1 MRPVLLLH
9 QLCPAGLR
17 RPERKEPAAVRL
29 PPALTRLRSVLVLPL
44 AQLNESERFV
54 GRWSDWEQ
62 LDVIPPSRRARYN
75 ETLFGKLG
83 RCRDH
88 PAVASQLYS
97 YPTAQ
102 DKTQIREPKPT
113 EPKTNQPEPE
123 PEPELTSSCFA
134 VQRYLTSSS
143 TLASTAGRWATPP
156 PPAVISRSSFATS
169 LPRRGHPSRHGFST
183 AAPSSR
189 CSPLSI

>member
-1 MRPVLLLH
+1 M
-9 QLCPAGLR
+9 
-17 RPERKEPAAVRL
+17 
-29 PPALTRLRSVLVLPL
+29 
-44 AQLNESERFV
+44 QLNKSERFV

-62 LDVIPPSRRARYN
+62 LDVIPPTRRARYN

-113 EPKTNQPEPE
+113 KPEPEPE

-134 VQRYLTSSS
+134 VRRDIRLHRVLLPQRLVD
-143 TLASTAGRWATPP
+143 GQ
-156 PPAVISRSSFATS
+156 
-169 LPRRGHPSRHGFST
+169 RRHLRP
-183 AAPSSR
+183 
-189 CSPLSI
+189 